1 MRNMKTLELDK
12 LLKRLHL
19 VLSEKKNE
27 EIGPLGA
34 RIDIH
39 PFFVHHLQEACLSGE
54 GLRISKRINP

>member
-19 VLSEKKNE
+19 LLSEKKNE

-34 RIDIH
+34 CIDIH
-39 PFFVHHLQEACLSGE
+39 PFLLLAIYKKPV
-54 GLRISKRINP
+54 

>member
-39 PFFVHHLQEACLSGE
+39 PFLLLAIYKKPV
-54 GLRISKRINP
+54 